1 MRTFSFLAALGLFF
15 LAARLDVAQTV
26 NAQTVNWTG
35 NYAPCTRHSE
45 LLKYGFMSIGVRFST
60 SSHAIEREFK
70 KAMDFWSGIIEM
82 DWHEDDSS
90 TCAINVVDG
99 TPEILKNSVI
109 ARSQFPE
116 WGNFRGWIAFD
127 PSAPLSRFEIY
138 VTAVHEIGHMLGLQH
153 NPSASSI
160 MYFLDLEGPEVLD
173 RKDLLSL
180 SEHHQLRIAI
190 AEAPIRVSKHFSF
203 VRAKS
208 SGATDTRVDAG
219 PASTARTRHP

>member
-1 MRTFSFLAALGLFF
+1 VRTFSFLAALGLLF
-15 LAARLDVAQTV
+15 LAAQLDVAQTV
-26 NAQTVNWTG
+26 NWTG
-35 NYAPCTRHSE
+35 DYASCTRHSE
-45 LLKYGFMSIGVRFST
+45 LLNYGPMSIGVRFST
-60 SSHAIEREFK
+60 SSHQIQKEFK

-82 DWHEDDSS
+82 DWHEDDSP
-90 TCAINVVDG
+90 TCSINVVDG

-116 WGNFRGWIAFD
+116 WGRFEGWIAFD
-127 PSAPLSRFEIY
+127 PRAPLSKFEIY

-180 SEHHQLRIAI
+180 SEHHQLRIAV
-190 AEAPIRVSKHFSF
+190 AEAPIPVSKHLSF

-208 SGATDTRVDAG
+208 DGSADAHVDVE
-219 PASTARTRHP
+219 PASTARTKHP